1 MAGKRRLVAC
11 ILMFVTGSLIAQESS
26 TYRDTAGGREISI
39 RILQDP
45 LPGGLLIRSFMSDGE
60 YHEVE
65 YGAADAT
72 VRYRVTSPVRKLDY
86 TVRKEGNLIRF
97 EGTLGGRP
105 LSRTQR
111 IDDRPWYQ
119 TIEKSLSGFARSGG
133 RALLLFWIV
142 QPWEARAYLMQAANE
157 GEETVVVGS
166 GRTSARRVRVSP
178 AGLLSLFW
186 STLYWYRSSDGLF
199 VRYEGVRGL
208 PGTPL
213 TVVELVDVR

>member
-1 MAGKRRLVAC
+1 ML
-11 ILMFVTGSLIAQESS
+11 ITGSLIAQASS
-26 TYRDTAGGREISI
+26 TYRDTTGGREISI
-39 RILQDP
+39 RIQQDP
-45 LPGGLLIRSFMSDGE
+45 LPNGLLIRSFMSDGE

-72 VRYRVTSPVRKLDY
+72 VRYRVSSLARKLDY
-86 TVRKEGNLIRF
+86 TARKEGNLIRF

-119 TIEKSLSGFARSGG
+119 TVEKTLSGFARSGSP
-133 RALLLFWIV
+133 ALLLFWIV

-157 GEETVVVGS
+157 GAEAVVVGS
-166 GRTSARRVRVSP
+166 ERTSALRVRVSP
-178 AGLLSLFW
+178 SGLLSLFW

-213 TVVELVDVR
+213 TVLELVEVY